1 MNEEARRRLDL
12 LGFWE
17 RHGLAAAADHGGVSI
32 RTLYRWQ
39 AAYRRSGTEGLVPGS
54 RRPHRTRK
62 REWPAAV
69 LAEIRRL
76 REAHP
81 NLGKRKIHPLLRRFC
96 AERGLRCPAVVT
108 IGRLIA
114 DAGGLR
120 AIPPRLDNRG
130 RMKRPRPQKPRKP
143 KGFRARRPGE
153 VMALDT
159 VIAIRDGVRR
169 YLFGCLDLRSR
180 FALALVTPGFSS
192 KRASDF
198 FDLALGLFPGRVDR
212 VLSDNGSEFEGAFA
226 RLLKARGIGRYY
238 TYPRSPKMN
247 AHMER
252 FNRTV
257 QEEFLIHHEDLLWGD
272 RDALALLNGKLAE
285 WLLWYNGER
294 PHDGLEGL
302 TPIAAF
308 VRDHPHLRTLHP
320 PHPALVTEP
329 ASPPLPG
336 LIPPLPH
343 SMTNCQIH
351 WARTHH

>member
-1 MNEEARRRLDL
+1 M
-12 LGFWE
+12 
-17 RHGLAAAADHGGVSI
+17 
-32 RTLYRWQ
+32 
-39 AAYRRSGTEGLVPGS
+39 
-54 RRPHRTRK
+54 
-62 REWPAAV
+62 

-130 RMKRPRPQKPRKP
+130 RMKRPRPKKPRKP

-226 RLLKARGIGRYY
+226 RLLKARGIGRLLHLPPVAQDERPHGALQPHRPGGVPDP
-238 TYPRSPKMN
+238 PRGP
-247 AHMER
+247 ALGRPQRLGPAER
-252 FNRTV
+252 ETGRV
-257 QEEFLIHHEDLLWGD
+257 
-272 RDALALLNGKLAE
+272 A
-285 WLLWYNGER
+285 LWYNGER
-294 PHDGLEGL
+294 PHDALGGL

-308 VRDHPHLRTLHP
+308 VRDHPHLRPLRP
-320 PHPALVTEP
+320 PSSVRVTEP
-329 ASPPLPG
+329 ASTPLPG
-336 LIPPLPH
+336 LIPPSPH
-343 SMTNCQIH
+343 AMSKCQIH
-351 WARTHH
+351 WARTRG